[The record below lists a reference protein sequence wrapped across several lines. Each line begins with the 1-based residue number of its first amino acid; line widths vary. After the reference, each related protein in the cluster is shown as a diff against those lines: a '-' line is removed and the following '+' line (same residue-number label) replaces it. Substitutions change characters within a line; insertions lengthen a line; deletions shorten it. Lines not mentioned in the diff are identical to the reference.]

1 MQRGS
6 FISTVQL
13 LLAGQDSE
21 AKRFIKQQAHVPQEA
36 VVGAG
41 ASCKYMEQLSIV
53 AAYLPFT
60 IYHFQAFSLPA
71 NVLNRFL
78 AM

>member
-1 MQRGS
+1 M
-6 FISTVQL
+6 
-13 LLAGQDSE
+13 
-21 AKRFIKQQAHVPQEA
+21 RFMKQAHVAQE
-36 VVGAG
+36 G
-41 ASCKYMEQLSIV
+41 SKHTRSSWLCIV

-78 AM
+78 AKDLCHILRT